1 MRREGRGGAKKE
13 GRARPGPTKACGMG
27 DIGAG
32 GASEVAADGFG
43 VAGVEV
49 GDEEEGD
56 AEDDEGDKAVGDFL
70 TPDVEDDDFGN
81 ADEEEAETR
90 EAEATFCDDKSE
102 EEGGDSFETP
112 ADGNAA
118 LGDFVEDEDGDE
130 NHGEKEIDLFG
141 AAKEIGEIDREI
153 AGGKGLGARGDEAFA
168 EGEGEGLAEEEERGG
183 NGDIDPAVKVARE
196 VGMSACHEF
205 VGKAAEQTNAG
216 EDDALVEEDVPL
228 RGPGN
233 GDEEDGEHGPHDESP
248 STVKIGARE

>member
-56 AEDDEGDKAVGDFL
+56 AENDEGDKAVGDFL
-70 TPDVEDDDFGN
+70 TPDVEDDYFGD

-102 EEGGDSFETP
+102 EKGGDSFYAP
-112 ADGNAA
+112 ADGDAA
-118 LGDFVEDEDGDE
+118 FGDFVEDEDGDE
-130 NHGEKEIDLFG
+130 DHAEEEIDLFG
-141 AAKEIGEIDREI
+141 AAEEIGEVDGKIV
-153 AGGKGLGARGDEAFA
+153 GGRGPGVLGGEAFA
-168 EGEGEGLAEEEERGG
+168 QGEGEGLAGEEERGG
-183 NGDIDPAVKVARE
+183 NGDIEPAIE
-196 VGMSACHEF
+196 V
-205 VGKAAEQTNAG
+205 AG
-216 EDDALVEEDVPL
+216 EIQVA
-228 RGPGN
+228 
-233 GDEEDGEHGPHDESP
+233 
-248 STVKIGARE
+248 TKISQIGRAHV